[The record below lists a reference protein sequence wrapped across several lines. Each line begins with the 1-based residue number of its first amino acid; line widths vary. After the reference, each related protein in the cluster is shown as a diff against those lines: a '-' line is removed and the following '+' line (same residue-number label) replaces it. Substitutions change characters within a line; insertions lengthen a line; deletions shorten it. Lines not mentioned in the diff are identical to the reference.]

1 MRLSSNRPRIR
12 CDRDSRIYSAADVQR
27 ARERGE
33 SRSDP
38 TFSKVTY
45 TVGRR
50 IERAP
55 VIVGARSTRSPGS
68 MNKLSIIINYRAR
81 DAMLRLGLTDTI
93 VSFYETDISW
103 NNNDS
108 RGT

>member
-1 MRLSSNRPRIR
+1 
-12 CDRDSRIYSAADVQR
+12 
-27 ARERGE
+27 
-33 SRSDP
+33 
-38 TFSKVTY
+38 
-45 TVGRR
+45 
-50 IERAP
+50 
-55 VIVGARSTRSPGS
+55 